1 LEEAALPGD
10 SPSENDLTGIEILLV
25 DDETMA
31 RAATGRLLEQ
41 YGAQV
46 RASSSAA
53 GAREAFEIRRPDVIV
68 ADIGM
73 PAEDGNELLASL
85 RSIEQEQGTARIP
98 AVAVTAFARAE
109 DRDRA
114 LAAGF
119 DAHLPKPVDPDRL
132 VAVLVKLLEVAKARS
147 RS

>member
-1 LEEAALPGD
+1 LEDSALPSD
-10 SPSENDLTGIEILLV
+10 SQSANDLTGIEILLV
-25 DDETMA
+25 EDETMA

-41 YGAQV
+41 YGARV
-46 RASSSAA
+46 RASSGAA
-53 GAREAFEIRRPDVIV
+53 GAREAFEIRRPDVII

-73 PAEDGNELLASL
+73 PGEDGNELLASI
-85 RSIEQEQGTARIP
+85 RSIEREQGTARIP

-114 LAAGF
+114 IAAGF

-132 VAVLVKLLEVAKARS
+132 VALLMKLLEAVKARS
-147 RS
+147 E